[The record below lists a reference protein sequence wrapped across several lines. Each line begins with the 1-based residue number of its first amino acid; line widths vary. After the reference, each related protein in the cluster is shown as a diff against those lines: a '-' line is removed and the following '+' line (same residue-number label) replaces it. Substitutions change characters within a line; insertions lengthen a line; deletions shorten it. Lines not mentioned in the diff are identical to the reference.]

1 MGKTAHRGHD
11 MTATRV
17 SPGVRR
23 SRNAIDAEVQVSVGT
38 RRLRAAILDVS
49 LSGLRAR
56 HATRFDLVAGQLVEL
71 RFPLD
76 ADDPL
81 VVRASVVRS
90 GGEELAFRFE
100 APTGPHE
107 DALRSLIQRR
117 GQLRDEY
124 GD

>member
-1 MGKTAHRGHD
+1 
-11 MTATRV
+11 MTATPV

-38 RRLRAAILDVS
+38 RRVRAAILDVS

-56 HATRFDLVAGQLVEL
+56 HANHLDVAPGQLVEL

-81 VVRASVVRS
+81 VLRASVVRS

-100 APTGPHE
+100 APSGPHE
-107 DALRSLIQRR
+107 DALRMLIQRR
-117 GQLRDEY
+117 GQLRDEC